1 MWYNWAMDVDS
12 VDRFQVLALDG
23 GGIRGIFVAAL
34 LAGLEADLG
43 HPVVDSFDLV
53 VGTST
58 GGIIALALGAGLS
71 PAQILDVYVSQQDRI
86 FPRRFP
92 SLRNLRWLFGAKY
105 DAAGLESVLREVL
118 GDRQLGDSLVPLVI
132 PAFDLSTNDVHLFK
146 TAHHPRLRRD
156 WKLPMWSVAMAT
168 SAAPTYFPTFRL
180 PGEESRLVDGGV
192 WANNPAMVGLTEAVS
207 LFGQPLAGIRLLSIG
222 TTTDVRARP
231 RRFDGAGVAQWL
243 LRSPGLLDVVLRAQG
258 VGAFAQARLLL
269 GDSAHRLSPFVSDAE
284 LRLDRADAAD
294 LIALAS
300 HHSRQFSPQFITT
313 FDGHVRRPYL
323 PAVGEESL
331 HGAR

>member
-1 MWYNWAMDVDS
+1 MELESANG
-12 VDRFQVLALDG
+12 RFQVLALDG

-43 HPVVDSFDLV
+43 HPILDSFDLV

-71 PAQILDVYVSQQDRI
+71 PAEILHVYVSKQDRI

-92 SLRNLRWLFGAKY
+92 SLRNLRWLLGTKY
-105 DAAGLESVLREVL
+105 DAAGLEAVLRDVL
-118 GDRQLGDSLVPLVI
+118 GDRLLGDSRVPLVI

-180 PGEESRLVDGGV
+180 PGEGSRLVDGGV

-207 LFGQPLAGIRLLSIG
+207 LFGQTLADIRLLSVG

-269 GDSAHRLSPFVSDAE
+269 GDDRAYRLSPFVSDAA

-300 HHSRQFSPQFITT
+300 HHSRQFSPQFTTT

-331 HGAR
+331 HVAH